1 MESGH
6 ILRCLPAHN
15 PHYALFAA
23 MGDGGVTQSMANE
36 SVE

>member
-1 MESGH
+1 MDT
-6 ILRCLPAHN
+6 PN